1 MERLK
6 EARVKAGITQ
16 HEIAEAL
23 NINRTTYNKYENGA
37 SKPTPET
44 LSRIADYFHVSVD
57 YLLGRDTPSE
67 SADTVPGLIA
77 VKKKK
82 IPVLGEIA
90 CGKPIFADEDR
101 EVYVSVSEEIVCDY
115 ALIAKGDSMLPRI
128 HDGDLVF
135 IREMPVVENGRI
147 AAVLIEDEATLKRVF
162 FYPEKQ
168 KLMLVSDN
176 PAWEPFLYVG
186 EELQTV
192 RILGLAV
199 AAQTNLL
206 KN

>member
-1 MERLK
+1 MIRLK
-6 EARVKAGITQ
+6 QLREQRGFSQKEFA
-16 HEIAEAL
+16 AEMDL
-23 NINRTTYNKYENGA
+23 PYTTYNSYETGKRA
-37 SKPTPET
+37 PDFDM
-44 LSRIADYFHVSVD
+44 LSRFADYFHVSVD
-57 YLLGRDTPSE
+57 YLLGRDTPAE

-82 IPVLGEIA
+82 IPILGEIA

-101 EVYVSVSEEIVCDY
+101 EVYVSVTDEIVCDY

-135 IREMPVVENGRI
+135 IREMPVVDNGRI

-162 FYPEKQ
+162 FDAENR
-168 KLMLVSDN
+168 KLMLIPDN
-176 PAWEPFLYVG
+176 PAYEPFMYVG

-192 RILGLAV
+192 RIMGLAV
-199 AAQTNLL
+199 AAQTRL
-206 KN
+206 